1 MRTLPKRA
9 GQRFLSNQRTRH
21 LGSFYQLLADLGR
34 HLGGPRALSDD
45 AREVNW
51 PRRGVYFFQ
60 EAGERRSDT
69 GRGPRITRVGTHA
82 LKASSGTSLWNRLSQ
97 HRGQKRSGG
106 GNHRGSIFR
115 LIVGTALMEKEGYHC
130 PTWSQGSSAPRDI
143 RESEQPLE
151 KEVSMVVRAMP
162 FLWLAVLD
170 APGPDSLRGYIE
182 RNAIALLSNSGKQPL
197 DPPSEDWLGHRCNRP
212 LVRGSGLWNQKHVDE
227 AYDPAFLDT
236 LADLINQMKKTLKTT

>member
-1 MRTLPKRA
+1 MTAVPQARRTTILNH
-9 GQRFLSNQRTRH
+9 QRVRH
-21 LGSFYQLLADLGR
+21 LESFYQLLADLGQ
-34 HLGGPRALSDD
+34 HLGGPRSLSDD
-45 AREVNW
+45 AKRVNW

-82 LKASSGTSLWNRLSQ
+82 LKAGSGTSLWNRLSQ

-115 LIVGTALMEKEGYHC
+115 LIVGTALIKKEGYHC
-130 PTWSQGSSAPRDI
+130 PTWGRGSSASRDI

-151 KEVSMVVRAMP
+151 KEVSIVIGDMP
-162 FLWLAVLD
+162 FLWLDIPD

-182 RNAIALLSNSGKQPL
+182 RNAIALLSNLDKPPL
-197 DPPSEDWLGHRCNRP
+197 DPPSEDWLGHLCNRP
-212 LVRGSGLWNQKHVDE
+212 LVRRSGLWNQKHVDE
-227 AYDPAFLDT
+227 AYDPAFLDA
-236 LADLINQMKKTLKTT
+236 LADLINQMKKTL